1 MEQGRTGRR
10 FRFAIPIQGA
20 SRVGAGILSSLVL
33 ILGLVLCAVLAD
45 VARDG
50 LTGLFDNDGTLHR
63 LRYGSSAE
71 ELRAGRVTGTGY
83 FNGRETPPVCYAA
96 HQYYVSGKNGGWRT
110 DYTAWLTEGA
120 TLTLRDRTWAVD
132 HQFIDFEPLETS
144 VAGPDFEFAL
154 RRRAN
159 GFPDAGR
166 VVYACVDQGAYA
178 FVDAC
183 VDDRLGR
190 LVTCPGGG
198 STVVTRGSATS
209 APRVRQMANGFAARL
224 SAGLLLLVA
233 LSLYVWRA
241 ARAGTL
247 VDALRGWSTAPET
260 PSRTPIIAAL
270 VSAAVL
276 VWLIVLARTVGHH
289 GADEPYLAGY
299 GFGASTLA
307 GALIALLYLRDRR
320 VKLSLA
326 MAPCIAAETSRLA
339 RVGDGPAELA
349 VRVRNDAPTVTL
361 RDHPPHAFVR
371 VSVKR
376 IVQSGR
382 NQVTVPFRTV
392 AWPETLPV
400 EDPSGPG
407 VLEMKGAEVDLR
419 ANFRVLR
426 GDDARGLLASYGST
440 PFGDQSMNAMPFT
453 AIEVEE
459 SFADAGEKL
468 YVLGTI
474 HRVQD
479 PDANTQYR
487 EMSTVP
493 VIGTRE
499 PTKLA
504 VYAGSEGA
512 LVASLRRERAV
523 VTAAAVVLSVASV
536 TLLAAL
542 VYLRAL

>member
-20 SRVGAGILSSLVL
+20 SRVGAGVISSLLL

-45 VARDG
+45 LARDG
-50 LTGLFDNDGTLHR
+50 FAGLFDTEHTFHR
-63 LRYGSSAE
+63 LRYGADADD
-71 ELRAGRVTGTGY
+71 LRAGRVTGTGY
-83 FNGRETPPVCYAA
+83 FRGREVPPVCYAA

-120 TLTLRDRTWAVD
+120 TLTVGDRAWAVD
-132 HQFIDFEPLETS
+132 HQLIAFEPLETF
-144 VAGPDFEFAL
+144 VAGGDLEWAL

-159 GFPDAGR
+159 GFPEAGR
-166 VVYACVDQGAYA
+166 VVYACADQGAPVFA
-178 FVDAC
+178 DAC

-190 LVTCPGGG
+190 LVACPGGG
-198 STVVTRGSATS
+198 PTVVTLGSGTS
-209 APRVRQMANGFAARL
+209 APRVNKLANGVAARL
-224 SAGLLLLVA
+224 TAGLLLLVA

-247 VDALRGWSTAPET
+247 VDALRAWSDAPAT
-260 PSRTPIIAAL
+260 PSRTPLIVGFSVLAGVA
-270 VSAAVL
+270 VAVL
-276 VWLIVLARTVGHH
+276 AVRSMGHQDLN
-289 GADEPYLAGY
+289 APPLAGY
-299 GFGASTLA
+299 GFGVCTLL
-307 GALIALLYLRDRR
+307 GALLAVVFQRDRR
-320 VKLSLA
+320 EKLTLA

-349 VRVRNDAPTVTL
+349 LRVRDDAPTVTL
-361 RDHPPHAFVR
+361 RDHPPHAYVR
-371 VSVKR
+371 ISVKR

-407 VLEMKGAEVDLR
+407 LLEMKGAEVDLR
-419 ANFRVLR
+419 ASFRVLR
-426 GDDARGLLASYGST
+426 GDDALALLASYAST
-440 PFGDQSMNAMPFT
+440 PFGDQSRNALPFT

-499 PTKLA
+499 PTRLA

-523 VTAAAVVLSVASV
+523 VTALAVTLSVASAMLV
-536 TLLAAL
+536 AAL
-542 VYLRAL
+542 AYLRTL